1 MCVTKGLEVCVC
13 VICMC
18 KLIYLF
24 VYRHVSVFYIGLG
37 RGRNIYF
44 QWRIVQHHYI
54 VIGGVIYS
62 MVVP

>member
-1 MCVTKGLEVCVC
+1 MTKGEVCVC
-13 VICMC
+13 VICIC

-37 RGRNIYF
+37 SGRDIYF

-54 VIGGVIYS
+54 VIGGGDTV
-62 MVVP
+62 

>member
-1 MCVTKGLEVCVC
+1 MC
-13 VICMC
+13 VICIC

-44 QWRIVQHHYI
+44 QWSIVQHHYI
-54 VIGGVIYS
+54 VIGAVI
-62 MVVP
+62 